1 MQFSQPLG
9 HQQFQGRQLPSGH
22 VQHGIGQNQLNPG
35 NQMNRHLGQFSG
47 TANSALF
54 NAAQTTPSQMVRFC
68 AYSLS
73 LYYLHEKEW
82 EDSICIF
89 ILCKFCI
96 TPPLCPSIS
105 FNSKCCIFF
114 FLLLDDIYAITSSF
128 LFLFQIP
135 NISATM
141 PSQSLMPRMQVHFLC
156 DLVCCVSHVY
166 ISFFI

>member
-114 FLLLDDIYAITSSF
+114 FFTS
-128 LFLFQIP
+128 
-135 NISATM
+135 
-141 PSQSLMPRMQVHFLC
+141 
-156 DLVCCVSHVY
+156 
-166 ISFFI
+166 